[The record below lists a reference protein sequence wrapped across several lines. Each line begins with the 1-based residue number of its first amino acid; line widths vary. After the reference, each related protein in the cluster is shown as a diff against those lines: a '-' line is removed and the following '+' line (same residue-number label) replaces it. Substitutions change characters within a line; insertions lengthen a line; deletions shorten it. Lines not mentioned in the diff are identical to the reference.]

1 MIATAA
7 NGRPHALLPGEKR
20 VDSVWSMTNANGSPD
35 QWRVAGRGMMEF
47 WSRELETPL
56 GDAFAAWYGAR
67 TTTRQCAP
75 NPFSG
80 DLPQRFSD
88 IRIPPS
94 DAAFRPE
101 DDSSFHADVRD
112 PSPMNFIMFL
122 RGAPPVRIGDIAS
135 PLTQRVLMSD
145 LILCRGLRYP
155 AYQEV
160 EQTIGDCRFGYMRLM
175 LPVADATGT
184 VNRIY
189 GFCRPLAGDVEL
201 FQKQMVALT

>member
-1 MIATAA
+1 
-7 NGRPHALLPGEKR
+7 
-20 VDSVWSMTNANGSPD
+20 VDSVLSMTNANGSPD
-35 QWRVAGRGMMEF
+35 QWRIANRGMMEF
-47 WSRELETPL
+47 WSRELATPL
-56 GDAFAAWYGAR
+56 GDAFAAWYAAR
-67 TTTRQCAP
+67 TTTRRCAP

-80 DLPQRFSD
+80 DLPQQFSD

-94 DAAFRPE
+94 DAAFRPG

-112 PSPMNFIMFL
+112 PNPMNFILVL

-135 PLTQRVLMSD
+135 RLAQRALMSD
-145 LILCRGLRYP
+145 FVLCRGLRYP

-160 EQTIGDCRFGYMRLM
+160 EQTIGGSCFGYMRLM